1 MNHVFDTSVIIKGI
15 LKPRRKK
22 QDSILKEQFRVHKI
36 ATSFMNK
43 IYSGKINLIIPS
55 AALIEIAAVSSRLTG
70 VKDTSIKTTNFI
82 NSISTVINES
92 DILDQ
97 CIDVAAETKI
107 SGFDAVFI
115 AVAKLTNSTLI
126 TDDKKMYE
134 SATKLSVDSK
144 LLRDIK

>member
-1 MNHVFDTSVIIKGI
+1 
-15 LKPRRKK
+15 
-22 QDSILKEQFRVHKI
+22 
-36 ATSFMNK
+36 MNK
-43 IYSGKINLIIPS
+43 IYSGEINLIIPS

-97 CIDVAAETKI
+97 CIEVAAETKI

-115 AVAKLTNSTLI
+115 AVAKLTESTLI
-126 TDDKKMYE
+126 TDDRKMYE
-134 SATKLSVDSK
+134 TAMKLSVDSK